1 VQTTCPHCSQ
11 GLTIDDSKIPDRAY
25 SLKCPRC
32 QNSVR
37 FLGKGMPP
45 QPASEP
51 ATAVI
56 DDDTLPSRPIATT
69 PATQTAGAPS
79 APTVPATE
87 EVRAQILA
95 QMRREIA
102 MGEPTGAGRAIV
114 VLPDRERASATT
126 STLARLGFAVET
138 IDDGDEAARLVEQGT
153 CTLLAATKTVA
164 GTGLPPTLYQRLN
177 RLSTTARRRVF
188 VLLVG
193 DEFKSGDGTQAFT
206 VCADLVVHPRDLGT
220 FDNLLHVTMGERQRL
235 YQAYLDARLRFEA
248 SS

>member
-11 GLTIDDSKIPDRAY
+11 DLTIDDSKVPDRAY
-25 SLKCPRC
+25 SVKCPRC

-51 ATAVI
+51 AIAI
-56 DDDTLPSRPIATT
+56 FEDDTTPSRPATKA

-79 APTVPATE
+79 APTVPVTE
-87 EVRAQILA
+87 ELRAQILA

-114 VLPDRERASATT
+114 VLPDRGRASATT
-126 STLARLGFAVET
+126 STLARLGFAVEAL
-138 IDDGDEAARLVEQGT
+138 DDGDEAARLVEQGT

-206 VCADLVVHPRDLGT
+206 VCADLVVHSRDLAT
-220 FDNLLHVTMGERQRL
+220 FDNLLHVTMAERQRL